1 MDFIFC
7 FILEVIM
14 NISFGIKSIT
24 PKKQY
29 IVLIAANIAAQIFF
43 FSLYQLTIFKFVS
56 ALFLG
61 IMVGGVIRNL
71 ILAKYS
77 DEE

>member
-7 FILEVIM
+7 FILEAIM

-29 IVLIAANIAAQIFF
+29 RVLIAANIAAQLFF
-43 FSLYQLTIFKFVS
+43 FYLYQLTILKFVF

-61 IMVGGVIRNL
+61 IMVGGIIRNL

-77 DEE
+77 DKE

>member
-29 IVLIAANIAAQIFF
+29 IVLIVANIAAQTFF
-43 FSLYQLTIFKFVS
+43 FSLYHLTIFKFVS

-61 IMVGGVIRNL
+61 IMVGSVIRNL